1 MIGFAPL
8 IMGLSNL
15 NQPQVAKIMEMYL
28 SFIGMILLLPTF
40 IPDINPDIKDLIRSK
55 KEAMPVIHLLR
66 TMEAIAVI
74 VILGAGFLFLLRK
87 ENCIFSFEIMLYIL
101 LANGFF
107 LGGLGMLI
115 FSITDQ
121 VVFAYMIPLIYYVV
135 NIGGLGKKFNMF
147 YLFSMQMNLITPK
160 HYLMISGLLFIA
172 GSILIAKYEG
182 ANKKMG
188 VLLR

>member
-40 IPDINPDIKDLIRSK
+40 IPDINSDIKDLIRSK

-66 TMEAIAVI
+66 TVEAIAVI

-135 NIGGLGKKFNMF
+135 NFGGLGKKFNMF
-147 YLFSMQMNLITPK
+147 YLFSMQMDLKTPK

-172 GSILIAKYEG
+172 GSILIAKL
-182 ANKKMG
+182 KTMQ
-188 VLLR
+188 RC